1 MREASGGGSDEEG
14 NVGGIGDGAV
24 GDVGGGGDGVGRVK
38 VVKGEAVEVVDGLV
52 VEVGEMVEEAVVVGD
67 MGRIKLHH

>member
-24 GDVGGGGDGVGRVK
+24 GDVEGAGILV
-38 VVKGEAVEVVDGLV
+38 V
-52 VEVGEMVEEAVVVGD
+52 VEVGENLGLEMRGV
-67 MGRIKLHH
+67 